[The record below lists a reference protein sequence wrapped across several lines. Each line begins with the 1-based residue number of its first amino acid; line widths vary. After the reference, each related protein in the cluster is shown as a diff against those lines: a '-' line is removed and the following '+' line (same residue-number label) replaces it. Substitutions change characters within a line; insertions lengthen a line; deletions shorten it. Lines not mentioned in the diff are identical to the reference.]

1 MESVLPPGT
10 KAYLHSKI
18 ILKCGADIHDKTDEV
33 HPDNIA
39 LFQNFPPLRYPLV
52 GLDFICQDISRPY
65 HQQECAVLE
74 ANSLPY
80 IDMHHYPATGQP
92 RNVASLIMDYVLGN
106 LR

>member
-39 LFQNFPPLRYPLV
+39 LFQKFPAFAILRLSVWILSVKTFPGRITGKNAPFWKPTPCLT
-52 GLDFICQDISRPY
+52 LICTTIP
-65 HQQECAVLE
+65 
-74 ANSLPY
+74 P
-80 IDMHHYPATGQP
+80 PASHEMSP
-92 RNVASLIMDYVLGN
+92 A
-106 LR
+106 